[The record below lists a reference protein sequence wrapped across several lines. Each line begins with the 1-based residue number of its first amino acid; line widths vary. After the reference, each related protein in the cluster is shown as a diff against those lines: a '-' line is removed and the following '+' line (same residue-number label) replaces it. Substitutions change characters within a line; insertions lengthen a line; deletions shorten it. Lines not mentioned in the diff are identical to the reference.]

1 MALVG
6 ESLVNLK
13 VILEDCNQK
22 SVKDWELMLRRQQL
36 WSFMRKLEVLVKK
49 RRFVVKFT
57 EKVQAVITASVSLT
71 KAGWIRYVV
80 VLKVNSSRS
89 KFEYFACRSQETQQQ
104 TQLRSRGIE
113 VNDQSFEVEKKF
125 CYLGDT
131 IGAR

>member
-13 VILEDCNQK
+13 GILEDCNQK

-36 WSFMRKLEVLVKK
+36 WSFMRKLEGLVKK
-49 RRFVVKFT
+49 RRFVIKFT